1 MFEENGQSGSAKPP
15 ETLGDNSQGTLSNL
29 DTTLIELS
37 AIVKEEFTVNHV
49 FVDPR
54 DNIPRF
60 IIEKDPDIKQRSA
73 RLAERLKPYKV
84 LAAFRRMEI
93 FEGTG
98 EYETVIILVPA
109 PPPRKKSSYGVNLAL
124 FIATIVTV
132 LIAGWSFASSPSQLY
147 VLGFPTSLTPVIIS
161 MILYAIAILAIIGIH
176 ELGHVFS
183 SRSHDMETSLP
194 YFIPGIYY
202 GTFGAVIIQRTPPP
216 TRDSLFDLGIS
227 GPIVGFVIALV
238 AVIVGLFLSTPLSPF
253 QIAEINALLPPG
265 LELGNIPDSLFI
277 TFLTT
282 FIMTDIPPGY
292 TLLAHPV
299 YIAGWL
305 GLLITGLNYCP
316 IGQLDGGHVSRALFG
331 HKYHKVVSYI
341 AVGILLLAGQIFMAI
356 IAFFLFYGRHP
367 GPIDDVSPLSTG
379 RKIVGILSLILPIL
393 LIPPTPIF

>member
-1 MFEENGQSGSAKPP
+1 MSEESDYPGTNQHP
-15 ETLGDNSQGTLSNL
+15 ETSEEESRGVASGL

-37 AIVKEEFTVNHV
+37 EIVKEEFTVSHI

-60 IIEKDPDIKQRSA
+60 IIEKDPDVKQRSA
-73 RLAERLKPYKV
+73 RLTERLKPYKV

-109 PPPRKKSSYGVNLAL
+109 PPPRKKGSYRLNLAL
-124 FIATIVTV
+124 FIATVVTV
-132 LIAGWSFASSPSQLY
+132 LIAGWSFASSPAQLY
-147 VLGFPTSLTPVIIS
+147 VLGFPTNLLPVIAT
-161 MILYAIAILAIIGIH
+161 MFLYAIAILAIIGIH

-194 YFIPGIYY
+194 YFIPGLYY

-227 GPIVGFVIALV
+227 GPVVGFLIALV
-238 AVIVGLFLSTPLSPF
+238 AVVVGLMLSP
-253 QIAEINALLPPG
+253 PVTSG
-265 LELGNIPDSLFI
+265 LVNYLGTLGIIL
-277 TFLTT
+277 
-282 FIMTDIPPGY
+282 TDIPDPLLIEIIDALLTGMGVISADVS
-292 TLLAHPV
+292 LAHPLF
-299 YIAGWL
+299 IAGWL
-305 GLLITGLNYCP
+305 GFLITGLNYCP

-331 HKYHKVVSYI
+331 HKYHKIVSYI
-341 AVGILLLAGQIFMAI
+341 AVFILILAGQIFMAI

-379 RKIVGILSLILPIL
+379 RKIIGVLSFIIPIL
-393 LIPPTPIF
+393 LIPPFPIF